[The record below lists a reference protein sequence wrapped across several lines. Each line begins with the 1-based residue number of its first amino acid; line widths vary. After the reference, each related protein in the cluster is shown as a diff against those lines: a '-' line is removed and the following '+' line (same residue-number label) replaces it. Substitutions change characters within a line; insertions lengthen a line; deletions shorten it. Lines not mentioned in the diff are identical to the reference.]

1 MYLILFHLFCFKFLN
16 GMLSSRL
23 LYKKRMNIYKTNR
36 HDIKNL

>member
-23 LYKKRMNIYKTNR
+23 VYKKENEY
-36 HDIKNL
+36 L